1 MQRYSIGVSRMPH
14 ANARGSETPT
24 LSRDRHQGAVVKSY
38 AGHHSRLQNWT
49 TLALLAAGLEL
60 PLALHAQ
67 GVIDRLPDEDS
78 FARASGK
85 NVQPFFEGWQQLADG
100 HIVMWFGYL
109 NRNYEEQPDI
119 PMGADNRFD
128 LREDLGQPTHFYP
141 RRNLFVFKVD
151 LPKDWDKEKRLIWT
165 LTCNGRTSTANG
177 WLQPEW
183 EVDDGVIQMNI
194 GPGGAPPVDP
204 PNSAPK
210 ITGSGDQTIELGKS
224 VKLAASATDD
234 GIPKPRNRST
244 QSANNPPRMPLPAG
258 AAPAPRAQL
267 GLRIRWILYRAP
279 AEGGEV
285 TFEPDATRPVI
296 GGQTADLATEA
307 TFSAPGIYWLR
318 AIASDG
324 LLETPYDLKV
334 TVRRPGSASR

>member
-1 MQRYSIGVSRMPH
+1 MQRYSRFQSWITVAS
-14 ANARGSETPT
+14 
-24 LSRDRHQGAVVKSY
+24 
-38 AGHHSRLQNWT
+38 
-49 TLALLAAGLEL
+49 LAAGLGA

-78 FARASGK
+78 FTRASGK
-85 NVQPFFEGWQQLADG
+85 NVQPFFEGWQQLPDG

-109 NRNYEEQPDI
+109 NRNYEEQPNI
-119 PMGADNRFD
+119 PIGVDNKFD
-128 LREDLGQPTHFYP
+128 LREDMGQPTHFYP
-141 RRNLFVFKVD
+141 RRRLFVFKVD
-151 LPKDWDKEKRLIWT
+151 LPKDWDTEKRLTWT

-204 PNSAPK
+204 PNTAPK
-210 ITGSGDQTIELGKS
+210 LIGSGDQAIDLGKS

-234 GIPKPRNRST
+234 GIPKPRARST
-244 QSANNPPRMPLPAG
+244 QSANSGAARMPLPAS

-267 GLRIRWILYRAP
+267 GLRLRWILYRAP
-279 AEGGEV
+279 AEGGAV
-285 TFEPDATRPVI
+285 AFEPDATRPVV
-296 GGQTADLATEA
+296 GGQAAELTTEA
-307 TFSAPGIYWLR
+307 SFSAPGIYWLR

-324 LLETPYDLKV
+324 LLETPYDVKV
-334 TVRRPGSASR
+334 TVRRPGSVSR

>member
-128 LREDLGQPTHFYP
+128 LREDVGQPTHFYP

-151 LPKDWDKEKRLIWT
+151 LPKDWDKEKRLVWT
-165 LTCNGRTSTANG
+165 LTCNGRTSTAN
-177 WLQPEW
+177 
-183 EVDDGVIQMNI
+183 
-194 GPGGAPPVDP
+194 
-204 PNSAPK
+204 
-210 ITGSGDQTIELGKS
+210 
-224 VKLAASATDD
+224 
-234 GIPKPRNRST
+234 
-244 QSANNPPRMPLPAG
+244 
-258 AAPAPRAQL
+258 
-267 GLRIRWILYRAP
+267 
-279 AEGGEV
+279 
-285 TFEPDATRPVI
+285 
-296 GGQTADLATEA
+296 
-307 TFSAPGIYWLR
+307 
-318 AIASDG
+318 
-324 LLETPYDLKV
+324 
-334 TVRRPGSASR
+334 